1 MEEKRIILKS
11 EDGTSNEYTLL
22 LLFKSNKKNK
32 EYILYTDETY
42 DYDDN
47 LNIFDRQII
56 SCTQSI
62 LRFFNIKNNYKDYI
76 KNLKICDIIE
86 LIKSYRMNYYEDAN
100 CKYIDKY
107 YEQILERITEK
118 FEENGEEYYF
128 LKK

>member
-47 LNIFDRQII
+47 LNIFARI
-56 SCTQSI
+56 
-62 LRFFNIKNNYKDYI
+62 FNRKNNSVKYI
-76 KNLKICDIIE
+76 EDEEEYIE
-86 LIKSYRMNYYEDAN
+86 VEKVLD
-100 CKYIDKY
+100 KYIDGVD
-107 YEQILERITEK
+107 L
-118 FEENGEEYYF
+118 
-128 LKK
+128 